1 MLQDTGQK
9 PSIISQTAE
18 LAAKTQRWLRMGID
32 VPLILAIIT
41 LLLFGLLMVYS
52 SSWKFSI
59 QLGQPAAYMFIRQIV
74 WVILGTFMLVLLSRI
89 DYHRYNKLMLP
100 AMIGTYALLIVVLVM
115 RDTRLGADRTIL
127 FGSVQPSELAKV
139 VTVLYLSFWLNNHKP
154 VLNNFTMGVIP
165 MLLLLGVNAGLV
177 LLQPDISAAATII
190 VLGGILFY
198 LAGGDMKK
206 IVFVILGVAF
216 FGAIVVSVS
225 ATGRIRMLDYINGLQ
240 NPVQASYHVQRSL
253 EAVVKG
259 GLFGVGIGRAT
270 TKFTGLPVAPTDSI
284 FAVIMEE
291 TGLIGAIFVIGLYI
305 LILWRGLYIAN
316 KAPDPLGKLLAA
328 GLTIW
333 IFMEAAINMGV
344 MVNLIPFAGNALPLI
359 SAGGS
364 SLTTT
369 MMSFG
374 VILNVARTTRGVI
387 PERRPASAVVDLR
400 GWDRRGSVPRSG
412 RFTNTRN

>member
-32 VPLILAIIT
+32 VPLILAVIT
-41 LLLFGLLMVYS
+41 LILFGLLMVYS
-52 SSWKFSI
+52 ASWKFSI
-59 QLGQPAAYMFIRQIV
+59 QLGETAAYMFIRQIV
-74 WVILGTFMLVLLSRI
+74 WVILGTFMLVLLSRV

-100 AMIGTYALLIVVLVM
+100 AMLGTYGLLIIVLVM

-139 VTVLYLSFWLNNHKP
+139 VTVLYLSFWLNNHKQ
-154 VLNNFTMGVIP
+154 VLNNFTMGIIP

-206 IVFVILGVAF
+206 IVFVVLGVAF

-225 ATGRIRMLDYINGLQ
+225 ATGRIRMMDYMNGLQ

-259 GLFGVGIGRAT
+259 GFFGVGIGRAT

-291 TGLIGAIFVIGLYI
+291 TGLLGALFVIGLYV
-305 LILWRGLYIAN
+305 LILWRGLYIAH

-333 IFMEAAINMGV
+333 IFMEAVINMGV
-344 MVNLIPFAGNALPLI
+344 MVNLLPFAGNALPLI

-387 PERRPASAVVDLR
+387 PERRPASAIVDLR

-412 RFTNTRN
+412 RFPNTRN

>member
-1 MLQDTGQK
+1 MFQESGEK
-9 PSIISQTAE
+9 PTIIAQTTDLAE
-18 LAAKTQRWLRMGID
+18 KTQRWLRIGID
-32 VPLILAIIT
+32 IPLVLAIIT
-41 LLLFGLLMVYS
+41 LVMFGLLMVYS

-74 WVILGTFMLVLLSRI
+74 WVILGTFMAVLMSRI

-100 AMIGTYALLIVVLVM
+100 AMAVTYGLLLTVLIL

-139 VTVLYLSFWLNNHKP
+139 TTILYLSFWLNNHKP
-154 VLNNFTMGVIP
+154 VLNNFSMGIIP
-165 MLLLLGVNAGLV
+165 MLVLIGVNTGLV

-198 LAGGDMKK
+198 LAGGDMQK
-206 IVFVILGVAF
+206 IVFVVLGVVF
-216 FGAIVVSVS
+216 FGVLVVLVS
-225 ATGRIRMLDYINGLQ
+225 TTGRTRMLDYVNGLQ
-240 NPVQASYHVQRSL
+240 NPVLASYHVQRSL

-291 TGLIGAIFVIGLYI
+291 TGLFGAIVVIGLYI

-316 KAPDPLGKLLAA
+316 RAPDPLGRLLAS

-333 IFMEAAINMGV
+333 IFMEAMINMGV
-344 MVNLIPFAGNALPLI
+344 MVNLLPFAGNALPLI

-369 MMSFG
+369 LMSFG
-374 VILNVARTTRGVI
+374 IILNIARTNNGVI
-387 PERRPASAVVDLR
+387 PERRPTSAVVNLR
-400 GWDRRGSVPRSG
+400 GRDRGGSVSRSG
-412 RFTNTRN
+412 RFTIPRQ

>member
-9 PSIISQTAE
+9 PSVISQTAE

-74 WVILGTFMLVLLSRI
+74 WVILGTFLLVLLSRI
-89 DYHRYNKLMLP
+89 DYHRYSKLMLP
-100 AMIGTYALLIVVLVM
+100 AMIGTYALLIVVLVL

-154 VLNNFTMGVIP
+154 VLNNFTMGIIP
-165 MLLLLGVNAGLV
+165 MLLLLGINAGLV

-253 EAVVKG
+253 EAIVKG

-291 TGLIGAIFVIGLYI
+291 TGLVGALFVIGLYI

-387 PERRPASAVVDLR
+387 PERRPASAIVDLR
-400 GWDRRGSVPRSG
+400 GWDRRGGVPRSG

>member
-1 MLQDTGQK
+1 VFQESSQK
-9 PSIISQTAE
+9 PSIIAQTHDLAE
-18 LAAKTQRWLRMGID
+18 KTQRWLRIGID
-32 VPLILAIIT
+32 IPLVLAIIT
-41 LLLFGLLMVYS
+41 LVLFGLLMVYS
-52 SSWKFSI
+52 ASWKFSI

-74 WVILGTFMLVLLSRI
+74 WVILGTFMAVLLSRI

-100 AMIGTYALLIVVLVM
+100 AMAGTYGLLIVVLVL

-127 FGSVQPSELAKV
+127 FGSIQPSELAKV
-139 VTVLYLSFWLNNHKP
+139 VTVLYLSYWLNNHKP
-154 VLNNFTMGVIP
+154 VLNNFTLGIIP
-165 MLLLLGVNAGLV
+165 MLLLIGVNAGLV

-216 FGAIVVSVS
+216 FGALVVLVS
-225 ATGRIRMLDYINGLQ
+225 TTGRTRMLDYVNGLQ
-240 NPVQASYHVQRSL
+240 NPVLASYHVQRSL

-259 GLFGVGIGRAT
+259 GFFGVGIGRAT

-291 TGLIGAIFVIGLYI
+291 TGLLGAIFVIGLYVV
-305 LILWRGLYIAN
+305 ILWRGLYIAN
-316 KAPDPLGKLLAA
+316 RAPDHLGKLLAA

-333 IFMEAAINMGV
+333 IFMEAVINMGV
-344 MVNLIPFAGNALPLI
+344 MVNLLPFAGNALPLI

-364 SLTTT
+364 SMTTT
-369 MMSFG
+369 LMSFG
-374 VILNVARTTRGVI
+374 VILNVARTNRGVI
-387 PERRPASAVVDLR
+387 PERRPTSAVVNLR
-400 GWDRRGSVPRSG
+400 GWDRRGSVSRSG
-412 RFTNTRN
+412 RFTNPKQ

>member
-1 MLQDTGQK
+1 VFQESGEK
-9 PSIISQTAE
+9 PTIIAQTTDLAE
-18 LAAKTQRWLRMGID
+18 KTQRWLRIGID
-32 VPLILAIIT
+32 IPLVLAIIT
-41 LLLFGLLMVYS
+41 LVMFGLLMVYS

-74 WVILGTFMLVLLSRI
+74 WVILGTFMAVLMSRI
-89 DYHRYNKLMLP
+89 DYHRYSKLMLP
-100 AMIGTYALLIVVLVM
+100 AMVVTYGLLLTVLIL

-139 VTVLYLSFWLNNHKP
+139 MTVLYLSFWLNNHKP
-154 VLNNFTMGVIP
+154 VLNNFSLGIIP
-165 MLLLLGVNAGLV
+165 MLILIGLNTGLV

-198 LAGGDMKK
+198 LAGGDMQK
-206 IVFVILGVAF
+206 IVFVILGVVF
-216 FGAIVVSVS
+216 FGALVVLVS
-225 ATGRIRMLDYINGLQ
+225 ITGRTRMLDYINGLQ
-240 NPVQASYHVQRSL
+240 NPVMASYHVQRSL

-291 TGLIGAIFVIGLYI
+291 TGLLGALFVIGLYV

-316 KAPDPLGKLLAA
+316 RAPDPLGRLLAA

-333 IFMEAAINMGV
+333 IFMEAMINMGV
-344 MVNLIPFAGNALPLI
+344 MVNLLPFAGNALPLI

-369 MMSFG
+369 LMSFG
-374 VILNVARTTRGVI
+374 IILNVARTNNGVI
-387 PERRPASAVVDLR
+387 PERRPTSAVVNLR
-400 GWDRRGSVPRSG
+400 GRDRGGSVSRSG
-412 RFTNTRN
+412 RFTIPRQ

>member
-1 MLQDTGQK
+1 MFQESGEK
-9 PSIISQTAE
+9 PTIIAQTTDLAE
-18 LAAKTQRWLRMGID
+18 KTQRWLRIGID
-32 VPLILAIIT
+32 IPLVLAIIT
-41 LLLFGLLMVYS
+41 LVMFGLLMVYS

-74 WVILGTFMLVLLSRI
+74 WVILGTFMAVLMSRI

-100 AMIGTYALLIVVLVM
+100 AMAVTYGLLLTVLVL

-139 VTVLYLSFWLNNHKP
+139 MTVLYLSFWLNNHKP
-154 VLNNFTMGVIP
+154 VLNNFSLGIIP
-165 MLLLLGVNAGLV
+165 MLILIGLNTGLV

-198 LAGGDMKK
+198 LAGGDMQK
-206 IVFVILGVAF
+206 IVFVVLGVIF
-216 FGAIVVSVS
+216 FGVLVVLVS
-225 ATGRIRMLDYINGLQ
+225 TTGRTRMLDYVNGLQ
-240 NPVQASYHVQRSL
+240 NPVLASYHVQRSL

-291 TGLIGAIFVIGLYI
+291 TGLLGAFVVIGLFVI
-305 LILWRGLYIAN
+305 ILWRGLYIAN
-316 KAPDPLGKLLAA
+316 RAPDPLGRLLAA

-333 IFMEAAINMGV
+333 IFMEAMINMGV
-344 MVNLIPFAGNALPLI
+344 MVNLLPFAGNALPLI

-369 MMSFG
+369 LMSFG
-374 VILNVARTTRGVI
+374 IILNVARTTSGVI
-387 PERRPASAVVDLR
+387 PERRPTSAVVNLR
-400 GWDRRGSVPRSG
+400 GRDRGGSVSRSG
-412 RFTNTRN
+412 RFTIPRQ

>member
-1 MLQDTGQK
+1 MFQESGEK
-9 PSIISQTAE
+9 PTIIAQTTDLAE
-18 LAAKTQRWLRMGID
+18 KTQRWLRIGID
-32 VPLILAIIT
+32 IPLVLAIIT
-41 LLLFGLLMVYS
+41 LVMFGLLMVYS

-74 WVILGTFMLVLLSRI
+74 WVILGTFMAVLMSRI
-89 DYHRYNKLMLP
+89 DYHRYSKLMLP
-100 AMIGTYALLIVVLVM
+100 AIVVTYGLLLTVLIL

-139 VTVLYLSFWLNNHKP
+139 MTVLYLSFWLNNHKP
-154 VLNNFTMGVIP
+154 VLNNFSLGIIP
-165 MLLLLGVNAGLV
+165 MLILIGLNTGLV

-198 LAGGDMKK
+198 LAGGDMQK
-206 IVFVILGVAF
+206 IVFVILGVVF
-216 FGAIVVSVS
+216 FGALVVLVS
-225 ATGRIRMLDYINGLQ
+225 ITGRTRMLDYINGLQ
-240 NPVQASYHVQRSL
+240 NPVMASYHVQRSL

-291 TGLIGAIFVIGLYI
+291 TGLLGALFVIGLYV

-316 KAPDPLGKLLAA
+316 RAPDPLGRLLAA

-333 IFMEAAINMGV
+333 IFMEAMINMGV
-344 MVNLIPFAGNALPLI
+344 MVNLLPFAGNALPLI

-369 MMSFG
+369 LMSFG
-374 VILNVARTTRGVI
+374 IILNVARTNNGVI
-387 PERRPASAVVDLR
+387 PERRPTSAVVNLR
-400 GWDRRGSVPRSG
+400 GRDRGGSVSRSG
-412 RFTNTRN
+412 RFTIPRQ

>member
-1 MLQDTGQK
+1 MFQESGEK
-9 PSIISQTAE
+9 PTIIAQTTDLAE
-18 LAAKTQRWLRMGID
+18 KTQRWLRIGID
-32 VPLILAIIT
+32 IPLVLAIIT
-41 LLLFGLLMVYS
+41 LVMFGLLMVYS

-74 WVILGTFMLVLLSRI
+74 WVILGTFMAVLMSRI
-89 DYHRYNKLMLP
+89 DYHRYSKLMLP
-100 AMIGTYALLIVVLVM
+100 AMVVTYGLLLTVLIL

-139 VTVLYLSFWLNNHKP
+139 MTVLYLSFWLNNHKP
-154 VLNNFTMGVIP
+154 VLNNFSLGIIP
-165 MLLLLGVNAGLV
+165 MLILIGLNTGLV

-198 LAGGDMKK
+198 LAGGDMQK
-206 IVFVILGVAF
+206 IVFVILGVVF
-216 FGAIVVSVS
+216 FGALVVLVS
-225 ATGRIRMLDYINGLQ
+225 ITGRTRMLDYINGLQ
-240 NPVQASYHVQRSL
+240 NPVMASYHVQRSL

-291 TGLIGAIFVIGLYI
+291 TGLLGALFVIGLYV

-316 KAPDPLGKLLAA
+316 RAPDPLGRLLAA

-333 IFMEAAINMGV
+333 IFMEAMINMGV
-344 MVNLIPFAGNALPLI
+344 MVNLLPFAGNALPLI

-369 MMSFG
+369 LMSFG
-374 VILNVARTTRGVI
+374 IILNVARTNNGVI
-387 PERRPASAVVDLR
+387 PERRPTSAVVNLR
-400 GWDRRGSVPRSG
+400 GRDRGGSVSRSG
-412 RFTNTRN
+412 RFTIPRQ

>member
-305 LILWRGLYIAN
+305 VILWRGLYIAN

-374 VILNVARTTRGVI
+374 VILNVARATRGVI

>member
-32 VPLILAIIT
+32 VPLIMAVIT
-41 LLLFGLLMVYS
+41 LVLFGLLMVYS

-59 QLGQPAAYMFIRQIV
+59 QLGEPAAYMFIRQIV

-100 AMIGTYALLIVVLVM
+100 AMIGTYGLLIVVLVL

-139 VTVLYLSFWLNNHKP
+139 VTILYLSFWLNNHKS
-154 VLNNFTMGVIP
+154 VLNNFTMGIIP
-165 MLLLLGVNAGLV
+165 MLMLLGINAGLV

-190 VLGGILFY
+190 LLGGILFY

-206 IVFVILGVAF
+206 IVFVIIGVAL

-225 ATGRIRMLDYINGLQ
+225 TTGRIRMMDYMNGLQ

-253 EAVVKG
+253 EAIVKG

-291 TGLIGAIFVIGLYI
+291 TGLLGALFVIGLYI

-333 IFMEAAINMGV
+333 IFMEAVINMGV
-344 MVNLIPFAGNALPLI
+344 MVNLLPFAGNALPLI

-400 GWDRRGSVPRSG
+400 GWDRRGSVSRSG

>member
-1 MLQDTGQK
+1 MFQDSSQK
-9 PSIISQTAE
+9 PSLAAQTQE
-18 LAAKTQRWLRMGID
+18 LAEKTQRWLRIGID
-32 VPLILAIIT
+32 IPLVLAVIT
-41 LLLFGLLMVYS
+41 LVLFGLLMVYS
-52 SSWKFSI
+52 ASWKFSI
-59 QLGQPAAYMFIRQIV
+59 QLGQPASYMFIRQIV
-74 WVILGTFMLVLLSRI
+74 WVILGTFMAVLLSRI
-89 DYHRYNKLMLP
+89 DYHRFSKLMLP
-100 AMIGTYALLIVVLVM
+100 VMIGTIGLLIVVLIL
-115 RDTRLGADRTIL
+115 RDTRLGAVRTIL
-127 FGSVQPSELAKV
+127 SGSIQPSELAKV
-139 VTVLYLSFWLNNHKP
+139 VTVLYLSYWLNNHKP
-154 VLNNFTMGVIP
+154 VLNDFSLGIIP
-165 MLLLLGVNAGLV
+165 MLFLIGVNAGLV

-190 VLGGILFY
+190 LLGGILFF

-216 FGAIVVSVS
+216 FGGIIVLVS
-225 ATGRIRMLDYINGLQ
+225 ATGRTRMMDYINGLQ

-291 TGLIGAIFVIGLYI
+291 TGLIGAMLVVGLYI

-316 KAPDPLGKLLAA
+316 KAPDPLGKLLAS
-328 GLTIW
+328 GLSIW
-333 IFMEAAINMGV
+333 IFIEAVINMGV
-344 MVNLIPFAGNALPLI
+344 MVNLLPFAGNALPLI

-369 MMSFG
+369 LMSFG
-374 VILNVARTTRGVI
+374 IILNIARTNNGVI

-400 GWDRRGSVPRSG
+400 GWNRRGSVSRSG
-412 RFTNTRN
+412 RFTNSR

>member
-154 VLNNFTMGVIP
+154 VLNNFTMGIIP

-253 EAVVKG
+253 EAIVKG

-291 TGLIGAIFVIGLYI
+291 TGLIGALIIIGLYI

-400 GWDRRGSVPRSG
+400 GCDRRGSVPRSG

>member
-154 VLNNFTMGVIP
+154 VLNNFTMGIIP

-253 EAVVKG
+253 EAIVKG

-291 TGLIGAIFVIGLYI
+291 TGLIGALIIIGLYI

>member
-1 MLQDTGQK
+1 MFQESGEK
-9 PSIISQTAE
+9 PTIIAQTTDLAE
-18 LAAKTQRWLRMGID
+18 KTQRWLRIGID
-32 VPLILAIIT
+32 IPLVLAIIT
-41 LLLFGLLMVYS
+41 LVMFGLLMVYS

-74 WVILGTFMLVLLSRI
+74 WVILGTFMAVLMSRI
-89 DYHRYNKLMLP
+89 DYHRYSKLMLP
-100 AMIGTYALLIVVLVM
+100 AMVVTYGLLLTVLVL

-139 VTVLYLSFWLNNHKP
+139 MTVLYLSFWLNNHKP
-154 VLNNFTMGVIP
+154 VLNNFSLGIIP
-165 MLLLLGVNAGLV
+165 MLILIGLNTGLV

-198 LAGGDMKK
+198 LAGGDMQK
-206 IVFVILGVAF
+206 IVFVILGVVF
-216 FGAIVVSVS
+216 FGALVVLVS
-225 ATGRIRMLDYINGLQ
+225 ITGRTRMLDYINGLQ
-240 NPVQASYHVQRSL
+240 NPVMASYHVQRSL

-291 TGLIGAIFVIGLYI
+291 TGLLGALFVIGLYV

-316 KAPDPLGKLLAA
+316 RAPDPLGRLLAA

-333 IFMEAAINMGV
+333 IFMEAMINMGV
-344 MVNLIPFAGNALPLI
+344 MVNLLPFAGNALPLI

-369 MMSFG
+369 LMSFG
-374 VILNVARTTRGVI
+374 IILNVARTNNGVI
-387 PERRPASAVVDLR
+387 PERRPTSAVVNLR
-400 GWDRRGSVPRSG
+400 GRDRGGSVSRSG
-412 RFTNTRN
+412 RFTIPRQ

>member
-1 MLQDTGQK
+1 MLQDSSQK
-9 PSIISQTAE
+9 PSLAAQTQE
-18 LAAKTQRWLRMGID
+18 LAEKTQRWLRIGID
-32 VPLILAIIT
+32 IPLVLAVIT
-41 LLLFGLLMVYS
+41 LVLFGLLMVYS
-52 SSWKFSI
+52 ASWKFSI

-74 WVILGTFMLVLLSRI
+74 WVILGTFMAVLLSRI
-89 DYHRYNKLMLP
+89 DYHRYSKLMLP
-100 AMIGTYALLIVVLVM
+100 VMIGTIGLLIVVLIL
-115 RDTRLGADRTIL
+115 RDTRLGAVRTIL
-127 FGSVQPSELAKV
+127 AGSIQPSELAKV
-139 VTVLYLSFWLNNHKP
+139 VTVLYLSYWLNNHKP
-154 VLNNFTMGVIP
+154 VLNDFSLGIIP
-165 MLLLLGVNAGLV
+165 MLFLIGVNAGLV

-190 VLGGILFY
+190 LLGGILFF

-216 FGAIVVSVS
+216 FGGIIVLVST
-225 ATGRIRMLDYINGLQ
+225 TGRTRMMDYMNGLQ

-259 GLFGVGIGRAT
+259 GFFGVGIGRAT

-291 TGLIGAIFVIGLYI
+291 TGLIGAMFVVGLYI

-316 KAPDPLGKLLAA
+316 KAPDPLGKLLAS
-328 GLTIW
+328 GLSIW
-333 IFMEAAINMGV
+333 IFIEAIINMGV
-344 MVNLIPFAGNALPLI
+344 MVNLLPFAGNALPLI

-369 MMSFG
+369 LMSFG
-374 VILNVARTTRGVI
+374 IILNIARTNNGVI

-400 GWDRRGSVPRSG
+400 GWNRRGSVSRSG
-412 RFTNTRN
+412 RFTNPR

>member
-32 VPLILAIIT
+32 VPLILAVIT
-41 LLLFGLLMVYS
+41 LILFGLLMVYS

-59 QLGQPAAYMFIRQIV
+59 QLGEPAAYMFIRQIV

-100 AMIGTYALLIVVLVM
+100 AMLGTYGLLIVVLVL

-139 VTVLYLSFWLNNHKP
+139 VTILYLSFWLNNHKP
-154 VLNNFTMGVIP
+154 VLNNFTMGIIP
-165 MLLLLGVNAGLV
+165 MLMLLGINAGLV

-206 IVFVILGVAF
+206 IVFVIVGVAF

-225 ATGRIRMLDYINGLQ
+225 NTGRIRMMDYMNGLQ

-253 EAVVKG
+253 EAIVKG

-291 TGLIGAIFVIGLYI
+291 TGLVGALFIMGLYI

-333 IFMEAAINMGV
+333 IFMEAVINMGV
-344 MVNLIPFAGNALPLI
+344 MVNLLPFAGNALPLI

-400 GWDRRGSVPRSG
+400 GWDRRGSLPRSG

>member
-1 MLQDTGQK
+1 MFQDSSQK
-9 PSIISQTAE
+9 PSLAAQTQE
-18 LAAKTQRWLRMGID
+18 LAEKTQRWLRIGID
-32 VPLILAIIT
+32 IPLVLAVIT
-41 LLLFGLLMVYS
+41 LVLFGLLLVYS
-52 SSWKFSI
+52 ASWKFSI
-59 QLGQPAAYMFIRQIV
+59 QLGQPASYMFIRQIV
-74 WVILGTFMLVLLSRI
+74 WVILGTFMAVLLSRI
-89 DYHRYNKLMLP
+89 DYHRFSKLMLP
-100 AMIGTYALLIVVLVM
+100 VMIGTIGLLIVVLIL
-115 RDTRLGADRTIL
+115 RDTRLGAVRTIL
-127 FGSVQPSELAKV
+127 SGSIQPSELAKV
-139 VTVLYLSFWLNNHKP
+139 VTVLYLSYWLNNHKP
-154 VLNNFTMGVIP
+154 VLNDFSLGIIP
-165 MLLLLGVNAGLV
+165 MLFLIGVNAGLV

-190 VLGGILFY
+190 LLGGILFF

-216 FGAIVVSVS
+216 FGGIIVLVS
-225 ATGRIRMLDYINGLQ
+225 ATGRTRMMDYINGLQ

-291 TGLIGAIFVIGLYI
+291 TGLIGAMLVVGLYI

-316 KAPDPLGKLLAA
+316 KAPDPLGKLLAS
-328 GLTIW
+328 GLSIW
-333 IFMEAAINMGV
+333 IFIEAVINMGV
-344 MVNLIPFAGNALPLI
+344 MVNLLPFAGNALPLI

-369 MMSFG
+369 LMSFG
-374 VILNVARTTRGVI
+374 IILNIARTNNGVI

-400 GWDRRGSVPRSG
+400 GWNRRGSVSRSG
-412 RFTNTRN
+412 RFTNSR

>member
-1 MLQDTGQK
+1 MLQDSSQR
-9 PSIISQTAE
+9 PSLASQTQDLAE
-18 LAAKTQRWLRMGID
+18 KTQRWLRIGID
-32 VPLILAIIT
+32 IPLVLAVIT
-41 LLLFGLLMVYS
+41 LVLFGLLMVYS
-52 SSWKFSI
+52 ASWKFSI

-74 WVILGTFMLVLLSRI
+74 WVILGTFMAVLLSRI
-89 DYHRYNKLMLP
+89 DYHRFSKLMLP
-100 AMIGTYALLIVVLVM
+100 IMLGTIGLLIVVLVL
-115 RDTRLGADRTIL
+115 RDTRLGAVRTIL
-127 FGSVQPSELAKV
+127 SGSIQPSELAKV
-139 VTVLYLSFWLNNHKP
+139 VTVLYLSYWLNNHKP
-154 VLNNFTMGVIP
+154 VLNDFSLGIVP
-165 MLLLLGVNAGLV
+165 MLFLIGVNAGLV

-190 VLGGILFY
+190 LLGGILFY

-216 FGAIVVSVS
+216 FGGIIVLVST
-225 ATGRIRMLDYINGLQ
+225 TGRTRMLDYINGLQ
-240 NPVQASYHVQRSL
+240 NPVQASYHVQRAL

-291 TGLIGAIFVIGLYI
+291 TGLLGAMFVVGLFVI
-305 LILWRGLYIAN
+305 ILWRGLYIAN
-316 KAPDPLGKLLAA
+316 RAPDPLGKLLAA

-333 IFMEAAINMGV
+333 IFIEAIINMGV
-344 MVNLIPFAGNALPLI
+344 MVNLLPFAGNALPLI

-369 MMSFG
+369 LMSIG
-374 VILNVARTTRGVI
+374 IILNIARTNNGVI

>member
-1 MLQDTGQK
+1 MLQDSSQK
-9 PSIISQTAE
+9 PSLISQTQDLAE
-18 LAAKTQRWLRMGID
+18 KTQRWLRMGID
-32 VPLILAIIT
+32 IPLVMAIIT
-41 LLLFGLLMVYS
+41 LVLFGLLMVYS
-52 SSWKFSI
+52 ASWKFSI

-74 WVILGTFMLVLLSRI
+74 WVILGTFLAVLLSRI
-89 DYHRYNKLMLP
+89 DYHRYGKLMLP
-100 AMIGTYALLIVVLVM
+100 ALIITYGMLITVLIL

-139 VTVLYLSFWLNNHKP
+139 VTILYLSFWLNNHKP
-154 VLNNFTMGVIP
+154 VLNNFSLGVFP
-165 MLLLLGVNAGLV
+165 MLILIGLNAGLV

-206 IVFVILGVAF
+206 IVFVIIGVAF
-216 FGAIVVSVS
+216 FGAIVVLVS
-225 ATGRIRMLDYINGLQ
+225 TTGRTRMMDYLNGLQ

-284 FAVIMEE
+284 FAVIIEE
-291 TGLIGAIFVIGLYI
+291 TGLLGALLVVGLFI

-316 KAPDPLGKLLAA
+316 RAPDPLGRLLAA

-333 IFMEAAINMGV
+333 IFMEAVINMGV
-344 MVNLIPFAGNALPLI
+344 MVNLLPFAGNALPLI

-369 MMSFG
+369 LMSFG
-374 VILNVARTTRGVI
+374 IILNVARTNTGVI
-387 PERRPASAVVDLR
+387 PERRPASAVVNLR
-400 GWDRRGSVPRSG
+400 GWDRRGSVSRSG
-412 RFTNTRN
+412 RFTNPGK

>member
-1 MLQDTGQK
+1 MLQDSSQR
-9 PSIISQTAE
+9 PSLASQTQDLAE
-18 LAAKTQRWLRMGID
+18 KTQRWLRIGID
-32 VPLILAIIT
+32 IPLVLAVIT
-41 LLLFGLLMVYS
+41 LVLFGLLMVYS
-52 SSWKFSI
+52 ASWKFSI

-74 WVILGTFMLVLLSRI
+74 WVILGTFMAVLLSRI
-89 DYHRYNKLMLP
+89 DYHRFSKLMLP
-100 AMIGTYALLIVVLVM
+100 IMLGTIGLLIVVLVL
-115 RDTRLGADRTIL
+115 RDTRLGAVRTIL
-127 FGSVQPSELAKV
+127 SGSIQPSELAKV
-139 VTVLYLSFWLNNHKP
+139 VTVLYLSYWLNNHKP
-154 VLNNFTMGVIP
+154 VLNDFSLGIVP
-165 MLLLLGVNAGLV
+165 MLFLIGVNAGLV

-190 VLGGILFY
+190 LLGGILFY

-216 FGAIVVSVS
+216 FGGIIVLVST
-225 ATGRIRMLDYINGLQ
+225 TGRTRMLDYINGLQ
-240 NPVQASYHVQRSL
+240 NPVQASYHVQRAL

-291 TGLIGAIFVIGLYI
+291 TGLLGAMFVVGLFVI
-305 LILWRGLYIAN
+305 ILWRGLYIAN
-316 KAPDPLGKLLAA
+316 RAPDPLGKLLAA

-333 IFMEAAINMGV
+333 IFIEAIINMGV
-344 MVNLIPFAGNALPLI
+344 MVNLLPFAGNALPLI

-369 MMSFG
+369 LMSIG
-374 VILNVARTTRGVI
+374 IILNIARTNNGVI

-400 GWDRRGSVPRSG
+400 GWNRRGSVSRSG
-412 RFTNTRN
+412 RFTNPRG

>member
-1 MLQDTGQK
+1 MLQNTGQK

-32 VPLILAIIT
+32 IPLVLAVIT

-52 SSWKFSI
+52 ASWKFSI
-59 QLGQPAAYMFIRQIV
+59 QLGQTAAYMFIRQIV

-89 DYHRYNKLMLP
+89 DYHRYGKLMLP
-100 AMIGTYALLIVVLVM
+100 AMLGTYGLLIVVLVM

-139 VTVLYLSFWLNNHKP
+139 VTILYLSFWLNNHKS
-154 VLNNFTMGVIP
+154 VLNNFTMGIIP
-165 MLLLLGVNAGLV
+165 MLMLLGVNTGLV

-206 IVFVILGVAF
+206 IVFVILGVAL

-225 ATGRIRMLDYINGLQ
+225 NTGRIRMMDYMNGLQ

-259 GLFGVGIGRAT
+259 GFFGVGIGRAT

-291 TGLIGAIFVIGLYI
+291 TGLIGAIFLIGLYVVV
-305 LILWRGLYIAN
+305 LWRGLYIAN

-333 IFMEAAINMGV
+333 IFMEAVINMGV
-344 MVNLIPFAGNALPLI
+344 MVNLFPFAGNALPLI

-400 GWDRRGSVPRSG
+400 GWDRRGSLPRSG
-412 RFTNTRN
+412 RFTNPRN